1 MANEGR
7 QRQKDDPNQPTGT
20 SGRQRGDANTPGQT
34 DNNDARRGETSPA
47 ARKRSSF
54 DEDEDSAL
62 GNKTTYR

>member
-20 SGRQRGDANTPGQT
+20 SGRQRGDANT
-34 DNNDARRGETSPA
+34 DNPDRNDARRGETPPA
-47 ARKRSSF
+47 ARKRNSV

-62 GNKTTYR
+62 GNRTTYR